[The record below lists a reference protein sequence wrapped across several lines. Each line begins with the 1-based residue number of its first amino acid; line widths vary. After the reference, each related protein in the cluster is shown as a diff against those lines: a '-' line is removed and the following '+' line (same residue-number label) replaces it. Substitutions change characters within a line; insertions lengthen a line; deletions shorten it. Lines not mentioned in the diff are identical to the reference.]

1 MSIITTLLKPSAP
14 SILVRLSDESGDED
28 CRQYADDSMNQETSQ
43 SLIPHSLEYGLGSA
57 NINPRIE
64 DLVVIHLR
72 RTRGRKGRLVT
83 TSDSPV
89 NGRIDNDASG
99 HSPIYIPAADS

>member
-1 MSIITTLLKPSAP
+1 
-14 SILVRLSDESGDED
+14 
-28 CRQYADDSMNQETSQ
+28 MNQETSQ

-83 TSDSPV
+83 TSGIVTEIDSTDPNSV
-89 NGRIDNDASG
+89 KTDTCFGKFRKVLEVTTRHLTSMISNDTQSQSE
-99 HSPIYIPAADS
+99 HSISQYY

>member
-83 TSDSPV
+83 TSGIVVEIDSKDPKRV
-89 NGRIDNDASG
+89 RTNTCPGKNS
-99 HSPIYIPAADS
+99 